1 MKKILVIDDEEKVRR
16 IYSRLLTIEGFEVIE
31 AQDADCANEI
41 LKKDDIDL
49 VLLDIKMPIVDGSIL
64 YEIMQLFHKKVK
76 VIVASVYPLDEQK
89 RIIRGATDYYDKSEG
104 IDLLLTK
111 VKRVL
116 KDGPTEKNAN
126 WKENKG
132 EEYDYF

>member
-31 AQDADCANEI
+31 AQDADCANNI

-49 VLLDIKMPIVDGSIL
+49 VLLDIKMPIVDGSML

-116 KDGPTEKNAN
+116 KDVPIEKSAH
-126 WKENKG
+126 
-132 EEYDYF
+132 

>member
-126 WKENKG
+126 
-132 EEYDYF
+132 

>member
-89 RIIRGATDYYDKSEG
+89 RIIKGATDYYDKSEG

-116 KDGPTEKNAN
+116 RDGSVKEK
-126 WKENKG
+126 EIKG
-132 EEYDYF
+132 G